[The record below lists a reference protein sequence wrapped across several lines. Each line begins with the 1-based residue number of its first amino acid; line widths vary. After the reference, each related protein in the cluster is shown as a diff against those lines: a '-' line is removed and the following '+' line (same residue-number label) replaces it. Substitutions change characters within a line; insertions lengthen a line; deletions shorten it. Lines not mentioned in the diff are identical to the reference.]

1 MRDSIPRYI
10 VLGGY
15 ALYAYV
21 NGGGNVFTDEAGSIN
36 EEKKED
42 SN

>member
-1 MRDSIPRYI
+1 VKDSIPRYL
-10 VLGGY
+10 VLRGY

-21 NGGGNVFTDEAGSIN
+21 NGGGDVFTDEASSIN

-42 SN
+42 SE